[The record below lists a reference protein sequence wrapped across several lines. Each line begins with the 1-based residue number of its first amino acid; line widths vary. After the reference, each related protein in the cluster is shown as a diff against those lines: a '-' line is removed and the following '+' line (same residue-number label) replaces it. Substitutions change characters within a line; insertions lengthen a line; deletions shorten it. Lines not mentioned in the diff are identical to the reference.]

1 MVKGF
6 VLGEN
11 INRNKTGGIKMSRRH
26 GIMSD
31 ALKYEL
37 AKELGVYDIVQRE
50 GWGSVPSRD
59 CGNLVAAA
67 IRYASKLVEEKR

>member
-1 MVKGF
+1 
-6 VLGEN
+6 
-11 INRNKTGGIKMSRRH
+11 MSRRH

-37 AKELGVYDIVQRE
+37 AKELGVDDIVRRE
-50 GWGSVPSRD
+50 GWGGVPSRE

-67 IRYASKLVEEKR
+67 IRYASRMAEEQNHR

>member
-1 MVKGF
+1 MVNEF
-6 VLGEN
+6 YLGEN
-11 INRNKTGGIKMSRRH
+11 KNRNKTGGIKMSRRH

-37 AKELGVYDIVQRE
+37 AKELGVYDIVKRE

-67 IRYASKLVEEKR
+67 IRYASKLMEEKR